1 MAADLVG
8 LIVMDDAPIVVLLI
22 DNGMYGTIRMH
33 QERHYPGRVSG
44 TELRNPEFADLARAH
59 GGFGARIERTEEFAP
74 AFEAALASGRPAILH
89 IRIDPEA
96 ITPRQSLSQIREA
109 ALARG

>member
-1 MAADLVG
+1 V
-8 LIVMDDAPIVVLLI
+8 I
-22 DNGMYGTIRMH
+22 
-33 QERHYPGRVSG
+33 
-44 TELRNPEFADLARAH
+44 
-59 GGFGARIERTEEFAP
+59 
-74 AFEAALASGRPAILH
+74 ASGRPAILH